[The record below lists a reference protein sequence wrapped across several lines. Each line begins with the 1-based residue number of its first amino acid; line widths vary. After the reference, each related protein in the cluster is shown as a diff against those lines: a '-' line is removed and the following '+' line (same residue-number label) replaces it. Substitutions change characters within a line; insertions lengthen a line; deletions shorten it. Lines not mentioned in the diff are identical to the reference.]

1 MDGRPI
7 IVRWDELPL
16 EKVSEMVSRKVLAG
30 AGLVVSQ
37 VYFKKGTL
45 VPVHAKPTEQ
55 VVYVLQGALR
65 VTIAGEE
72 QAVREGESIVI
83 AAGSARQAES
93 LDDTFMLVVS
103 SNF

>member
-16 EKVSEMVSRKVLAG
+16 EKVSEMVSRKVVAG
-30 AGLVVSQ
+30 ADLIVTQ

-45 VPVHAKPTEQ
+45 VPLHAGPAEQ

-65 VTIAGEE
+65 VTIGTAELT
-72 QAVREGESIVI
+72 VREGESVVIPAGIV
-83 AAGSARQAES
+83 RQAES
-93 LDDTFMLVVS
+93 LDDTFMIVVS
-103 SNF
+103 SVP